1 MKLETAAKGIMAVRR
16 SLKYW
21 ASYLFWRPAMDL
33 ESVVTSVLTV
43 LIPIYV
49 TSFLIYVVR
58 VVKGPTLPDR
68 VLAVD
73 SLGYDLA
80 AFMVVL
86 SVLLKSPLMV
96 VCGLALALWIYALDI
111 YVAKFLEA
119 KEMGG

>member
-1 MKLETAAKGIMAVRR
+1 M
-16 SLKYW
+16 
-21 ASYLFWRPAMDL
+21 
-33 ESVVTSVLTV
+33 VTSVLTV

>member
-1 MKLETAAKGIMAVRR
+1 
-16 SLKYW
+16 
-21 ASYLFWRPAMDL
+21 MDL

-49 TSFLIYVVR
+49 TSFLIYVAR

-80 AFMVVL
+80 AFMVLL

>member
-1 MKLETAAKGIMAVRR
+1 
-16 SLKYW
+16 
-21 ASYLFWRPAMDL
+21 MDL
-33 ESVVTSVLTV
+33 EYIVTSVLTV
-43 LIPIYV
+43 LIPLYI
-49 TSFLIYVVR
+49 TSFLIYVIR

-86 SVLLKSPLMV
+86 SILLKSPLMV
-96 VCGLALALWIYALDI
+96 VCGLALTLWIYALDI

-119 KEMGG
+119 REMGG

>member
-1 MKLETAAKGIMAVRR
+1 M
-16 SLKYW
+16 
-21 ASYLFWRPAMDL
+21 
-33 ESVVTSVLTV
+33 VTSVLTV

-49 TSFLIYVVR
+49 TSFLIYVAR

-80 AFMVVL
+80 AFMVLL

>member
-1 MKLETAAKGIMAVRR
+1 
-16 SLKYW
+16 
-21 ASYLFWRPAMDL
+21 
-33 ESVVTSVLTV
+33 V